1 MQNKAWWEKN
11 VPQFSACP
19 SSSDVSECLSAAAAM
34 IMFWN
39 VPYPEPRMLCSE
51 ELSRIW
57 QCVYQR
63 CPQHNEPHCGC
74 NTSSAP
80 GAYAHTHTDWV
91 WVTRLG
97 HTRGSAAPPS
107 GLTAAAAA
115 AEVAGC
121 RLPLHLCARP
131 PGHTHSS
138 IFQNKVSN
146 TSTPADIF
154 LSDLLDEA
162 AGAEQLSHEGD
173 RQELEVTELLAAV
186 SLHVEDQLLHLL
198 LLFCLLFGS
207 SMNSRSLRRRCIP
220 ETAEMKMAVPRCCS
234 FYQNGQVSPSFLS
247 SGSCSR
253 NFRVWMSEVSW
264 SPTLN

>member
-1 MQNKAWWEKN
+1 
-11 VPQFSACP
+11 
-19 SSSDVSECLSAAAAM
+19 M

-80 GAYAHTHTDWV
+80 GAYAHTNTHRHRHMEGQNV
-91 WVTRLG
+91 WVTLAVPLPRPQDSLLLQLLQRWLAVVFPFICVLG
-97 HTRGSAAPPS
+97 H
-107 GLTAAAAA
+107 LD
-115 AEVAGC
+115 
-121 RLPLHLCARP
+121 
-131 PGHTHSS
+131 THSS

-154 LSDLLDEA
+154 LSDLLNEA

-207 SMNSRSLRRRCIP
+207 SMNSRSLRRRCIR
-220 ETAEMKMAVPRCCS
+220 ETAQMKMAGPRRCS